1 MIFTLCWQIAVWVFR
16 TDAALLTGAVRLPVS
31 LTTAW
36 RGRRRSSVPLLRGL
50 GRWGAGLA
58 LAGVGLEVNTQTRS
72 FFTASLPW
80 KKWWVGRASFSKL
93 REGSSMQISYHINS
107 YYLYII
113 MSSTPSY
120 HGRTHDS
127 TSTLKKDMSCQTL
140 SNHIVS
146 GAIECSHF
154 IGCCSTYNGCF
165 QIMAIDVIL

>member
-1 MIFTLCWQIAVWVFR
+1 MIFTLCWQIAVWVFGLMPLFWLAR
-16 TDAALLTGAVRLPVS
+16 SVFLSPSPPRGGGGGGVVS
-31 LTTAW
+31 LCSGDWAGGALVLPW
-36 RGRRRSSVPLLRGL
+36 RRRFGGEYANPKFFHSELPL
-50 GRWGAGLA
+50 
-58 LAGVGLEVNTQTRS
+58 
-72 FFTASLPW
+72 